1 MLDEGGQ
8 SKIKRNRRLLYSL
21 KLKKFISG
29 ENDFGWDTFTCGVK
43 VTRKRYERSCSV
55 SWLLINHYKIVLECV
70 EFRLFIII

>member
-29 ENDFGWDTFTCGVK
+29 ENENVDS
-43 VTRKRYERSCSV
+43 Y
-55 SWLLINHYKIVLECV
+55 
-70 EFRLFIII
+70 